1 MTRLRWM
8 LWRARHREDI
18 RKLRETEAE
27 LERVR
32 GQWPDVH
39 EIVEVLTRHRQRNH
53 FSESIANIYRGG
65 H

>member
-8 LWRARHREDI
+8 LWRARHRDEV

-32 GQWPDVH
+32 RQWPVVH
-39 EIVEVLTRHRQRNH
+39 VAVDALTRHRERNG
-53 FSESIANIYRGG
+53 FSESIAHIYRGG